1 MAIRSRDGVVQ
12 PQAQMKRKVRSRKTS
27 QSVVKKL
34 KIDCE
39 RWKTR
44 QIPPPQPPT
53 LVGDCGTGPPPV
65 GARARHRHARQVK
78 VATSFRMRGVPQS
91 VAFRVTSYTH
101 PESPDPRSPNR
112 LTQNHDDLPGSDRFV
127 AFVPLVALPL
137 GSGTSLRSCSHLAA
151 VPVGKRAVRQ
161 LTGAAAPRYPG
172 DLPMPSN
179 PSPASI
185 VSNPAARQAAPS
197 ALATS
202 CTHASMRGS
211 STRCARAFRFH
222 QHQAG

>member
-27 QSVVKKL
+27 QSVEKKL

-44 QIPPPQPPT
+44 QIPPPPPPT
-53 LVGDCGTGPPPV
+53 LVGDCGTGPPPG

-91 VAFRVTSYTH
+91 VAFRVTSNTH
-101 PESPDPRSPNR
+101 PNHPNTRSPNR

-127 AFVPLVALPL
+127 ASVPLVALPL

-151 VPVGKRAVRQ
+151 VPVGIRAVRQ
-161 LTGAAAPRYPG
+161 LTGAAAPKYPG

-179 PSPASI
+179 SSPRSVRSDCRRAQARPI
-185 VSNPAARQAAPS
+185 TLAAACAAAPF
-197 ALATS
+197 
-202 CTHASMRGS
+202 
-211 STRCARAFRFH
+211 ARAFRLH
-222 QHQAG
+222 HHQAG